1 MRYLISIQTR
11 LFWLFLVAQLC
22 FFASVIAPSSVY
34 SAEKIRWKSLP
45 TLAVDISIN
54 SDGQAYIA
62 ALNGTP
68 WRWDKQ
74 EQRWRRMSGKFT
86 RIAAAEDNHPWAIN
100 AESELFRYNGLWWER
115 KHEGVADVAANI
127 QGDVFITMDNGDI
140 KQWYALRSE
149 WRSINGSAQRIAVD
163 SAGQLWIVDSEGKVQ
178 SYESK
183 NWKNYSNII
192 AADIATS
199 GENDQIIVDS
209 IGFIRRWDPL
219 AEQWHKVEGITAV
232 NSVAVTPSGDI
243 WAVLESG
250 EIIINGD
257 LVAEVEQAK
266 LREPK
271 AVIPKAPTFRPPTE
285 QASIPKASVVI
296 APTLNA
302 PAIEGGTVPTA
313 AITHEASVTTFNGP
327 AVDPATV
334 TSRNPINFINTREN
348 AASLAIGAEG
358 SVFAL
363 TEGGTLLRWS
373 NGLNGFTDF
382 PGSLVRIAVDSK
394 GNPWGISSLGRVFR
408 HTGRKWQQILN
419 VTASDI
425 AASYDGSVVIV
436 DSSGRLFKF
445 NDTQQTFNAI
455 FGNNAALV
463 ALEPDGTPWTVRTD
477 KLVQRCNTSPCKR
490 YPQKAQSIAI
500 GPDGSVYI
508 VSESKK
514 LMHLDR
520 LKDTFQLISIAG
532 FPSIENVAVGPEGY
546 PWVTSS
552 DQVTLASAFFE
563 RDESG
568 DALLAAITPEGGTV
582 GTGVTSSVVS
592 TEIATITFSKNM
604 KFKNINNTLS
614 IGGGDFNILEVGN
627 DGSIWAAVLAAAGNK
642 YEKYNENRNRF
653 EAVPFWFAT
662 NNLTETTLSFDV
674 TSNGDFWGSSNGTN
688 VYRVRGQQS
697 IDFTKSGVGFPSIL
711 SVGGDDTVYV
721 VYGTSLYSKAENS
734 NQFKKFSNDNVRFVS
749 AGSGGNLWITNVADQ
764 VQQWTGSRFENRP
777 MGQIQLAKSVK
788 VGNGGTV
795 YIVEAGVPYKWNA
808 TNNSF
813 DKINN
818 IQLTMDGEIAVEADG
833 RLWLLSET
841 DNTLKRAKD

>member
-1 MRYLISIQTR
+1 MRYLISIQIH
-11 LFWLFLVAQLC
+11 LFGLFLVAQL
-22 FFASVIAPSSVY
+22 FLFASVIVPSSVH
-34 SAEKIRWKSLP
+34 SAEKTSWKSLP

-62 ALNGTP
+62 AIDGTP

-86 RIAAAEDNHPWAIN
+86 RIAAAEGNHPWAIN
-100 AESELFRYNGLWWER
+100 AESELFRYNGLWWEI
-115 KHEGVADVAANI
+115 KHESVADVAANA

-149 WRSINGSAQRIAVD
+149 WRSLTGSAQRIAVD

-178 SYESK
+178 SYDGK

-209 IGFIRRWDPL
+209 TGFILRWDPL
-219 AEQWHKVEGITAV
+219 AEQWGKVDGITAV

-243 WAVLESG
+243 WAVLASG
-250 EIIINGD
+250 EIVINGG
-257 LVAEVEQAK
+257 LVADVEQGK
-266 LREPK
+266 LREAK
-271 AVIPKAPTFRPPTE
+271 AGTPKAPTFRPLTE
-285 QASIPKASVVI
+285 QASIPRAIVVT

-302 PAIEGGTVPTA
+302 PTVDGTTPVA

-334 TSRNPINFINTREN
+334 TSRDPINFINTREN

-358 SVFAL
+358 SIFGL

-373 NGLNGFTDF
+373 NSLNGFTDF

-408 HTGRKWQQILN
+408 HTARKWQQILN

-425 AASYDGSVVIV
+425 AAGYDGSVVIV

-445 NDTQQTFNAI
+445 NDTQKTFNAI
-455 FGNNAALV
+455 SGNNAVLV

-490 YPQKAQSIAI
+490 YPQKAQSIAV

-508 VSESKK
+508 VSESKQ

-520 LKDTFQLISIAG
+520 LNDTFQAMPIAG
-532 FPSIENVAVGPEGY
+532 FPSIENVAVGPQGY
-546 PWVTSS
+546 PWVSTSENL
-552 DQVTLASAFFE
+552 TLASTFFE

-582 GTGVTSSVVS
+582 GTGVTSSVAS
-592 TEIATITFSKNM
+592 TEIATITFSKHM
-604 KFKNINNTLS
+604 KFKNINDTLS

-627 DGSIWAAVLAAAGNK
+627 DGSIWAAVLAAVGNK

-721 VYGTSLYSKAENS
+721 VYGTTLYSKAANS
-734 NQFKKFSNDNVRFVS
+734 NQFKKFSNNTNVRFVS
-749 AGSGGNLWITNVADQ
+749 AGSGDNLWITNVADE
-764 VQQWTGSRFENRP
+764 VQQWNGSKFENRP
-777 MGQIQLAKSVK
+777 VGKTQLAKSVK

-795 YIVEAGVPYKWNA
+795 YIVEAGVPYKWNS

-818 IQLTMDGEIAVEADG
+818 IQLTTGGEIAVEADG
-833 RLWLLSET
+833 RLWLLSEM
-841 DNTLKRAKD
+841 DNTVKRAKD